1 MFDGCIG
8 ANGSGWRVSQSHAP
22 YAVGGINVNSD
33 FRFQIG
39 EFNSV
44 NWRYLDFFRLET
56 RNVRRDRSALQ
67 LALLGWLRDVC
78 PGEAV
83 YELEPIQCVLNAA
96 DCSLGSIRGMEPGQG
111 RRFSPSDFI
120 RDLA

>member
-56 RNVRRDRSALQ
+56 RNVHRRRLRRDKRRGAIQVKPIEMRNGL
-67 LALLGWLRDVC
+67 D
-78 PGEAV
+78 
-83 YELEPIQCVLNAA
+83 LEPIQCVLNAE
-96 DCSLGSIRGMEPGQG
+96 DCSLGS
-111 RRFSPSDFI
+111 
-120 RDLA
+120 